1 MPEYDASQ
9 LPAGKNRKESIIKAL
24 SEEWPLP
31 ARSIH
36 QRLLRETGTPTTY
49 QATHK
54 LLKQML
60 SEGILE
66 KEGRE
71 YRIRQAWVEGLK
83 KNTEQISE
91 SFKKKQPELRLESL
105 KEGQSVKLSFKGIP
119 DIGWFLASKAMQ
131 APNPEKKT
139 GLALWKFC
147 YSIVGLESRHLNA
160 LKEALRKNKW
170 EFVIEEKNEVDKM
183 FAETLKQY
191 GAKNFRFG
199 VKCATPL
206 SDKIVLG
213 NFIFEMTYPS
223 WFRKLWSLQN
233 RLPKKIIQF
242 NLARHF
248 LLMRELQPTIHLTA
262 TKDRQLA
269 EEYREEY
276 LNLRIENF
284 D

>member
-1 MPEYDASQ
+1 MGLGAGSKGKDAVV
-9 LPAGKNRKESIIKAL
+9 GIL
-24 SEEWPLP
+24 SVEWPLA
-31 ARSIH
+31 ARQIH
-36 QRLLRETGTPTTY
+36 QKLLRETGIPTTY

-66 KEGRE
+66 KNGKE
-71 YRIRQAWVEGLK
+71 YSIRQEWIEGLR
-83 KNTEQISE
+83 KNAEQIAD

-119 DIGWFLASKAMQ
+119 DIGWFLVSKAMQ

-139 GLALWKFC
+139 GLTLWKFC
-147 YSIVGLESRHLNA
+147 YSIVGLESKHVNA

-170 EFVIEEKNEVDKM
+170 EFIIEEKNEVDKM

-206 SDKIVLG
+206 SDKLVLG
-213 NFIFEMTYPS
+213 DFIFEITYPS

-242 NLARHF
+242 NLAKHF

-269 EEYREEY
+269 EEYRKEY
-276 LNLRIENF
+276 LKGK
-284 D
+284 